1 MSMDLTATSKP
12 LLTAN
17 VCIPFFTDKDAEI
30 AYNTLR
36 VDKEPPRGGCVKT
49 LSVEGKNLNIS
60 YTATDPKKLRVG
72 INSFMDSLTLV
83 IETIQM
89 FGGSI
94 DT

>member
-49 LSVEGKNLNIS
+49 LSVEG
-60 YTATDPKKLRVG
+60 V
-72 INSFMDSLTLV
+72 
-83 IETIQM
+83 
-89 FGGSI
+89 
-94 DT
+94 